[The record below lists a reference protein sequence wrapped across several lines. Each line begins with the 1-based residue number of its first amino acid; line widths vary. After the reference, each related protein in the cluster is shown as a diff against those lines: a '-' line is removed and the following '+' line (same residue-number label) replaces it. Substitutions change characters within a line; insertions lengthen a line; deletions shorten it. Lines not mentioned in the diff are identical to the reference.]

1 MNNKG
6 FHLSV
11 SAISK
16 AKSHSVIAKSAYNSG
31 SKLIDEQ
38 SGEVHDYTN
47 KTKDK
52 ILNLVDSDGT
62 KYTQVI
68 EKNVMHTA
76 LITPTIAGDLAV
88 TREGFWNDIERVE
101 IRKNAQL
108 GTEIDVMFPE
118 GVTAHQR
125 MVLVELT
132 SSNFHAHILL
142 SRREIVADADS
153 YALSARK
160 NWLQWSTEERLSK
173 GLNGRGDELKYQRT
187 LWADMAN
194 DY

>member
-16 AKSHSVIAKSAYNSG
+16 AKNHSVIAKSAYNSG

-153 YALSARK
+153 YALSARN

-173 GLNGRGDELKYQRT
+173 GLDGRGDELKYQRT

>member
-16 AKSHSVIAKSAYNSG
+16 AKNHSVIAKSAYNSG